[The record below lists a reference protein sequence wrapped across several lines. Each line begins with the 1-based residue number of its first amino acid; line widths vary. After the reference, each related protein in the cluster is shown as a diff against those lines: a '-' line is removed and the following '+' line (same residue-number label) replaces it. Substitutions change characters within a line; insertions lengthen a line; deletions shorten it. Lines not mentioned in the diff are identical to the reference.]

1 MKKNKHF
8 LFIQSLRGYAVLF
21 VFLYHLNLDLFF
33 NGFLGVDIFF
43 LISGFVITKSIYDQS
58 IINFDIKNFFLRRI
72 KRLLPALIFIFTI
85 TFIVYLLYGFL
96 FQGKGVTKTYVAS
109 LFGLSNW
116 FLLFSKHDY
125 FDIEMLNP
133 FYHSWSLGVEE
144 QFYFIYAILI
154 YSLFKILKLKN
165 KGFIITVLVLSIIS
179 ICLFSA
185 SFYSEQFIFY
195 SIITRFWELGLGVLS
210 FFLFKHGKIILDN
223 NILYILYF
231 LLFFNVV
238 IGFEDLNFYLKIIL
252 NNILIFLIL
261 VNINVKQNLI
271 YKIIHNKLICS
282 LGNISYSFYLWHIPV
297 LYFSFYY
304 LGNYQYEILS
314 FIITIIFSYLTFKF
328 VEHPYQK
335 KTFYQLI
342 PFFLFP
348 IIIVIVLSIF
358 NKKIEL
364 FSSHFNL
371 FENKYKISE
380 RSKMDI
386 EIKKINKLSKKKIY
400 LIGDSLIL
408 HYVPMLN
415 ESKMTD
421 NVEYI
426 VNKKNEYCSSFTLD
440 SCDFKKINEKIMK
453 ENYESKILFVSFYS
467 KSNFGYEKLL
477 QKLVTRID
485 RSIKIIIV
493 YPDIEFENTPEACII
508 SNRYCE
514 IKKEN
519 ILINNKYKKFYLE
532 GLEKKFK
539 NLYIYNYLD
548 YLCPHDTCS
557 IYSHNDDILYFRD
570 KIHLSQEG
578 SVYLTNFFDNWLI
591 KNKIFIH
598 EK

>member
-21 VFLYHLNLDLFF
+21 VFLYHLNLDLFL

-210 FFLFKHGKIILDN
+210 FFLFIHGKIILDN

-231 LLFFNVV
+231 
-238 IGFEDLNFYLKIIL
+238 
-252 NNILIFLIL
+252 FL
-261 VNINVKQNLI
+261 
-271 YKIIHNKLICS
+271 
-282 LGNISYSFYLWHIPV
+282 
-297 LYFSFYY
+297 
-304 LGNYQYEILS
+304 
-314 FIITIIFSYLTFKF
+314 T
-328 VEHPYQK
+328 
-335 KTFYQLI
+335 
-342 PFFLFP
+342 
-348 IIIVIVLSIF
+348 
-358 NKKIEL
+358 
-364 FSSHFNL
+364 
-371 FENKYKISE
+371 
-380 RSKMDI
+380 
-386 EIKKINKLSKKKIY
+386 
-400 LIGDSLIL
+400 
-408 HYVPMLN
+408 
-415 ESKMTD
+415 
-421 NVEYI
+421 
-426 VNKKNEYCSSFTLD
+426 
-440 SCDFKKINEKIMK
+440 
-453 ENYESKILFVSFYS
+453 
-467 KSNFGYEKLL
+467 
-477 QKLVTRID
+477 
-485 RSIKIIIV
+485 
-493 YPDIEFENTPEACII
+493 
-508 SNRYCE
+508 
-514 IKKEN
+514 
-519 ILINNKYKKFYLE
+519 
-532 GLEKKFK
+532 
-539 NLYIYNYLD
+539 
-548 YLCPHDTCS
+548 
-557 IYSHNDDILYFRD
+557 
-570 KIHLSQEG
+570 
-578 SVYLTNFFDNWLI
+578 
-591 KNKIFIH
+591 
-598 EK
+598 